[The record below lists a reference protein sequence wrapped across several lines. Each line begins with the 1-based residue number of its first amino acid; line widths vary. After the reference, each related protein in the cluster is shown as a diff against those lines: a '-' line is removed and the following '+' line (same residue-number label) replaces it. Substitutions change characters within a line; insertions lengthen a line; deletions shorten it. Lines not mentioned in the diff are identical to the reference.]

1 MQCWRDNTKWK
12 ILNPIDSFKCNWII
26 CASCF
31 GNESRASCFFLVL
44 FSLFSP
50 NTCTYEIRQC
60 LLYIKCFIS
69 NNSHPLINSKD
80 IFLYVY
86 SNNSK
91 KMPSRPWSCVT
102 TSPYSAFT
110 KKHSL
115 SSLTFRLPR
124 TFSDLLLTPRSKD
137 TERWDSFLKITFLQ
151 IRLYGDTTPGR
162 SNKF

>member
-1 MQCWRDNTKWK
+1 MNN
-12 ILNPIDSFKCNWII
+12 L

-31 GNESRASCFFLVL
+31 GNESRASSCFIF
-44 FSLFSP
+44 FSLFST
-50 NTCTYEIRQC
+50 NTCTYENRQC

-69 NNSHPLINSKD
+69 NHSHPLINGKD
-80 IFLYVY
+80 ILLYVY

-102 TSPYSAFT
+102 TSPYSAFI